1 MQAPRIEPNYLA
13 DEGDRAISV
22 AMIRKIR
29 GPVAQP
35 AMQAYVGAETS
46 PTAGA
51 QTDEQILDWRDS
63 DPACRKPITETMRT

>member
-1 MQAPRIEPNYLA
+1 MQAPRIDPNDLA
-13 DEGDRAISV
+13 DESGRAISV

-29 GPVAQP
+29 ELVAQP

-63 DPACRKPITETMRT
+63 DPACRKPVTEAMRT